1 MKNVERPRSSYESYC
16 FNCKV
21 TFPIETRRCLHCGE
35 RVSNPQKRV
44 RGSIDQMAKQIAEA
58 SRKRE
63 QTSPSREASDSSMIE
78 ELAAAGIP
86 GAAPGAAFPKDDV
99 DELIPKRRSPS
110 LTMIWIL
117 LAFVGATV
125 RACSGG

>member
-63 QTSPSREASDSSMIE
+63 QTSPSQEASDSSMIE

-86 GAAPGAAFPKDDV
+86 GAALPKDDV
-99 DELIPKRRSPS
+99 DELIPTRRSPS